1 MINKWNKLNFNI
13 ETYSFK
19 IFKANLIKIIQPIPN
34 PIFCIFDPLR
44 LKLITRLWLGLSHL
58 NEHRFNHNFNNCI
71 NPLCTCSLDIVS
83 TVHFCLYCYYYNSAI
98 KSLLND
104 LNSVERTLLNLPYL
118 SFVNVLLYGGSS
130 LWWLFKQIFNSI
142 NKYISISEKFSG
154 HLF

>member
-44 LKLITRLWLGLSHL
+44 LKLITRLRLGLSHL

-71 NPLCTCSLDIVS
+71 NPLCTCSLDDES
-83 TVHFCLYCYYYNSAI
+83 TIHYSLHCDYYNSAI
-98 KSLLND
+98 TFLLND
-104 LNSVERTLLNLPYL
+104 LNSVDSILLNLSDL
-118 SFVNVLLYGGSS
+118 VFFSMVLLS
-130 LWWLFKQIFNSI
+130 LMTLKM
-142 NKYISISEKFSG
+142 

>member
-1 MINKWNKLNFNI
+1 MINKWNKLNFDI
-13 ETYSFK
+13 ETSSFN
-19 IFKANLIKIIQPIPN
+19 IFKANLIKIFQPIPN
-34 PIFCIFDPLR
+34 PIFCIFDPLG

-83 TVHFCLYCYYYNSAI
+83 TVHFCLYCYYYNSVI

-118 SFVNVLLYGGSS
+118 FFVNVFLYGGSS
-130 LWWLFKQIFNSI
+130 L
-142 NKYISISEKFSG
+142 
-154 HLF
+154 